1 MSTLPDLEAWA
12 VFARVAEAGSFAGA
26 ARELGLSTATVSK
39 AVARLED
46 RIGAALL
53 SRTSRRLALTTLGRE
68 VAERALRLLGD
79 AELLEADALD
89 RTAAPRGLV
98 RIAVPMSFG
107 QQQVAP
113 LLPALLRAHP
123 GISVDLNLSDQLVDL
138 VGGGYDVA
146 LRISRL
152 EASSLRARRICDV
165 RLLLVASPGYRAAHG
180 FPSHPRELSAHACF
194 GYAYQPNANRWTF
207 THPSGEQV
215 AVNLVGPLQVNNGEA
230 AMPALLDGLG
240 LAVQPDFLVWDALQS
255 GQLVEVLPD
264 WSLPVTSLSLVMPPA
279 ILRPAR
285 VTVVMDFLYRE
296 LSRAPWV
303 FHPAPEP
310 AAMP

>member
-46 RIGAALL
+46 RIGAGLL

-152 EASSLRARRICDV
+152 EASSLRARRICDM
-165 RLLLVASPGYRAAHG
+165 RLLLVASPGYQAAHG
-180 FPSHPRELSAHACF
+180 FPAHPRELSAHACF

-207 THPSGEQV
+207 IHPSGEQA

-230 AMPALLDGLG
+230 VMPALLDGLG

-255 GQLVEVLPD
+255 GRLVEVLPD

>member
-12 VFARVAEAGSFAGA
+12 VFARVAEAGSFARA

-53 SRTSRRLALTTLGRE
+53 SRTSRRLALTTLGQE

-165 RLLLVASPGYRAAHG
+165 RLLLVASPGYRATHG

-255 GQLVEVLPD
+255 GLLVEVLPD

-303 FHPAPEP
+303 FHPEPEL